1 MFCSCNIWD
10 ISQLDNNILDITEK
24 KKKLKNYQMFD
35 LHYVNG
41 RRNFEKDEWHNY
53 LIFIPIHITF
63 KRPAGDTESMLA
75 CLEPWS

>member
-41 RRNFEKDEWHNY
+41 RRNFEKDE
-53 LIFIPIHITF
+53 
-63 KRPAGDTESMLA
+63 
-75 CLEPWS
+75 